1 MKSDQT
7 TGIQKGLTN
16 YGDPEFSIYI
26 RKAFAKAMG
35 YTEDELNRPIVG
47 IVNTFSV

>member
-1 MKSDQT
+1 MELNETK
-7 TGIQKGLTN
+7 GIQKGLTN

-35 YTEDELNRPIVG
+35 YNDD
-47 IVNTFSV
+47 